1 MYIFDFEEKWS
12 LGLPMFGGGRRMKK
26 QHLFTLDLGLI
37 QELHRRVARGHRSQF
52 VETAIRNRLN
62 NQEEYKTGDICNR
75 QLMAILYA
83 RLGEREDAAAEMMR
97 IFLKEEL
104 S

>member
-1 MYIFDFEEKWS
+1 
-12 LGLPMFGGGRRMKK
+12 MKK

-52 VETAIRNRLN
+52 VETAVRNRLS
-62 NQEEYKTGDICNR
+62 NQEEYEKSDLSDR
-75 QLMAILYA
+75 EVF
-83 RLGEREDAAAEMMR
+83 RLCFTRLVERTDAAAEMMR
-97 IFLKEEL
+97 VFLKEEL

>member
-1 MYIFDFEEKWS
+1 
-12 LGLPMFGGGRRMKK
+12 MKK
-26 QHLFTLDLGLI
+26 QHLFTLDIGLI

-62 NQEEYKTGDICNR
+62 NQEEYEKSDLTDR
-75 QLMAILYA
+75 EVMRLLYS
-83 RLGEREDAAAEMMR
+83 RLHERTDAAAEMMR
-97 IFLKEEL
+97 VFLKEEL